1 MTKRFF
7 APLAI
12 ACLLISSQ
20 AFAHARLEATSP
32 TKGSTVAAPKTL
44 SLTFDDPVMLTS
56 VKLTHDG
63 KEMSIDVGKPKPGT
77 TVSADLP
84 ALAQGVYT
92 VRWGAIAEED
102 GHAMTG
108 SFGFTVSDK

>member
-1 MTKRFF
+1 MLKRFV
-7 APLAI
+7 APLTI
-12 ACLLISSQ
+12 ACLFLSGQ
-20 AFAHARLEATSP
+20 ALAHAHLEATSP
-32 TKGSTVAAPKTL
+32 AKDSTVAAPKTV

-63 KEMSIDVGKPKPGT
+63 KEMPVDVGKPKPGT

-84 ALAQGVYT
+84 ALAPGVYT

-102 GHAMTG
+102 GHALTG
-108 SFGFTVSDK
+108 SFGFTVSGN

>member
-1 MTKRFF
+1 MFKRLF
-7 APLAI
+7 APLAV
-12 ACLLISSQ
+12 ACLFLSGQ
-20 AFAHARLEATSP
+20 ALAHARLEATSP
-32 TKGSTVAAPKTL
+32 AKDSTVVAPKTV

-63 KEMSIDVGKPKPGT
+63 KEMSVDVGKPKPGT
-77 TVSADLP
+77 TVSAALP
-84 ALAQGVYT
+84 ALAPGVYT

-108 SFGFTVSDK
+108 SFGFTVSGN